1 MFWRSKTKTDAQ
13 FLVVGLGNPGEE
25 YRQTPH
31 NLGYMTID
39 RLAKD
44 EGIRVTRP
52 EENALVGLGSVGG
65 KSVVLAKPLSFMN
78 LSGGPVKGLL
88 RRYDLTLDRLLIV
101 YDDLDLPWKTLR
113 IKLKGSS
120 AGHNGMK
127 SIIGSL
133 GSLQFARLRIGIRPE
148 RRLAGGADYILR
160 PFRREQLD
168 EADAIVNQ
176 AAGFVRRLLAEGAEK
191 AMAECNR
198 RARGQRIEEQ

>member
-1 MFWRSKTKTDAQ
+1 MLWRRRKKTGAE
-13 FLVVGLGNPGEE
+13 FLIVGLGNPGEE

-39 RLAKD
+39 RLAED

-52 EENALVGLGSVGG
+52 EENALVGLGAIGG

-88 RRYDLTLDRLLIV
+88 RRYELTLDRLLIV
-101 YDDLDLPWKTLR
+101 YDDLDLPWETLR

-133 GSLQFARLRIGIRPE
+133 GSSDFARLRIGIHPG
-148 RRLAGGADYILR
+148 RRLASGADFLLR
-160 PFRREQLD
+160 PLRREQLD
-168 EADAIVNQ
+168 EADAIVNR

-191 AMAECNR
+191 AMADCNR
-198 RARGQRIEEQ
+198 RARGQQTEEQ

>member
-1 MFWRSKTKTDAQ
+1 MFWRRSQKTGGE

-25 YRQTPH
+25 YRHTPH

-39 RLAKD
+39 RLAED

-52 EENALVGLGSVGG
+52 EENAFVGLGSIGG

-78 LSGGPVKGLL
+78 LSGGPVRGLL
-88 RRYDLTLDRLLIV
+88 RRYDVTLDRLLIV
-101 YDDLDLPWKTLR
+101 YDDLDLPWETLR
-113 IKLKGSS
+113 IKLKGSA

-133 GSLQFARLRIGIRPE
+133 GSSDFARLRIGIHPG
-148 RRLAGGADYILR
+148 RRLASGADFLLR
-160 PFRREQLD
+160 PLRREQRG
-168 EADAIVNQ
+168 EADAIVNR

-191 AMAECNR
+191 TMADCNR
-198 RARGQRIEEQ
+198 RARGQQKEEP